1 MRFPI
6 RSQFQIIVYYNNK
19 NKEIKIIRYLIV
31 LKLVELSNHAGT
43 STAPEGHLIAAHEA
57 PLGCLALN
65 VGGTRLATA
74 STKGTLIRVFDTS
87 TGQKLAELRRGAH
100 QVCFSYT

>member
-1 MRFPI
+1 M
-6 RSQFQIIVYYNNK
+6 
-19 NKEIKIIRYLIV
+19 
-31 LKLVELSNHAGT
+31 ELSNHAGT

-100 QVCFSYT
+100 QVQLHLHNYKISPTTYHWGMSILF